1 MVAIQMIDYMLPILI
16 VYVVLNVVSFM
27 LYNIDKYKAK
37 HNKWRITENTLLIS
51 GLIAPFG
58 AVIGMH
64 YAHHKTQKV
73 KFKLNYIFLAI
84 HVILIACII
93 LL

>member
-1 MVAIQMIDYMLPILI
+1 MADYLIALII
-16 VYVVLNVVSFM
+16 VYVILNVVSFM

-37 HNKWRITENTLLIS
+37 HGKWRITENTLIIS

-64 YAHHKTQKV
+64 YAHHKTKKT
-73 KFKLNYIFLAI
+73 KFKLNYVFLVI
-84 HVILIACII
+84 HVVLIVY
-93 LL
+93 LLI

>member
-1 MVAIQMIDYMLPILI
+1 MIGMKDYLLAILI

-37 HNKWRITENTLLIS
+37 HNKWRITENTLILS

-64 YAHHKTQKV
+64 VAHHKTRKA
-73 KFKLNYIFLAI
+73 KFKLNYVFLAI
-84 HVILIACII
+84 HAVLIV
-93 LL
+93 LLVLN

>member
-1 MVAIQMIDYMLPILI
+1 MIL
-16 VYVVLNVVSFM
+16 
-27 LYNIDKYKAK
+27 
-37 HNKWRITENTLLIS
+37 